1 MILNL
6 ALLGIPQEYQGGWRG
21 TKRKRLRA
29 GWVRIKINFSARV
42 LEVRVFFMQDTRKQ
56 TYPIIRR
63 KFIGF
68 SDEKAY
74 SPKRTDVEAVGAG

>member
-1 MILNL
+1 MPSLTISLCEIIREG
-6 ALLGIPQEYQGGWRG
+6 ALRVKAQGGWV
-21 TKRKRLRA
+21 K
-29 GWVRIKINFSARV
+29 IKINFFAHVSD
-42 LEVRVFFMQDTRKQ
+42 VRVFFMRDTDRK
-56 TYPIIRR
+56 TYGIIRR